1 VGRAKQTT
9 QTLTFA
15 LAFVNGEY
23 TIKNPRVNGL
33 GRKVLEASM
42 SENGRDNCKRVVE
55 EASAVKEWIRVW

>member
-1 VGRAKQTT
+1 
-9 QTLTFA
+9 
-15 LAFVNGEY
+15 VNGEY